1 MNGEQKGCGGT
12 VRVVVVM
19 GVEASGKTTVGQ
31 MLAQALGW
39 EFRDADEFHTAQ
51 AKSKMAAGIAL
62 TDEDRRPWLQSLR
75 ELIAE
80 HLQSGHP
87 MVLACSA
94 LKQRYRD
101 ILNVDAARMAFVYLR
116 ADIELIRERLRKR
129 TGHFAGTALLE
140 SQFETLE
147 EPRDA
152 VIVDAAQPPPS
163 IVAAIRAA
171 LYDSVGQAF

>member
-1 MNGEQKGCGGT
+1 MGGDAKAARHT
-12 VRVVVVM
+12 VRVVIVM
-19 GVEASGKTTVGQ
+19 GVEGSGKTTIGQ
-31 MLAQALGW
+31 MLAHALGW

-75 ELIAE
+75 DLIAD
-80 HLQSGHP
+80 HLQSGLP

-94 LKQRYRD
+94 LKQWYRD
-101 ILNVDAARMAFVYLR
+101 ILTVDPTRVMFVYLR
-116 ADIELIRERLRKR
+116 ADVDVIRARLRKR
-129 TGHFAGTALLE
+129 TGHFAGTTLLE

-152 VIVDAAQPPPS
+152 ITVDAAQPPQQ
-163 IVAAIRAA
+163 IVAAIRASLA
-171 LYDSVGQAF
+171 L